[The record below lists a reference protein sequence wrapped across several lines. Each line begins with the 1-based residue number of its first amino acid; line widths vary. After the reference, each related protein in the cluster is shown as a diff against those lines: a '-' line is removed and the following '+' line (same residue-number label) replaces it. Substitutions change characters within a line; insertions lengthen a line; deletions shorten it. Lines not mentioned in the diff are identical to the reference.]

1 MNVQKKLLFYK
12 FLFQYWNNYADH
24 HMFLRK
30 TNLWHHWRSSLF
42 ALDMLHLHKIDIYFS
57 VTTYLFI
64 RRFEHIN
71 HKKQMDILF
80 WPSRKLFLL
89 GRIKGSLQ
97 HLIREI
103 NHFWVFKK
111 IYFGIFKC
119 SLNQGWIFLQFTSRF
134 FMRLF
139 VTFLIL

>member
-1 MNVQKKLLFYK
+1 MIKRQIRISHNFGILRWMWKNNCKCLAWNFAKTLVSDNRWTFKNKLLFYK

-42 ALDMLHLHKIDIYFS
+42 ALDMTHLHKIDIYFS

-80 WPSRKLFLL
+80 WPSRKLFFT
-89 GRIKGSLQ
+89 RK
-97 HLIREI
+97 
-103 NHFWVFKK
+103 
-111 IYFGIFKC
+111 
-119 SLNQGWIFLQFTSRF
+119 NQGKLA
-134 FMRLF
+134 
-139 VTFLIL
+139 TFDKGD